1 MFKEKLSLVPD
12 LPGSYQMKDSCG
24 NIIYVGKAKNL
35 KKRLKSYFTGRVT
48 GKTKKL
54 VSDIAD
60 FEYIVTSSELESLIL
75 EITLI
80 KKYNPKYNILL
91 KDDKSY
97 PYIEFT
103 KEKYPILRVV
113 RNTKKKKNKNN
124 LYGPFPNVGAAR
136 RVVEMLNRIYPLRK
150 CEKLGREYCLYYHI
164 GECLGYCKKQI
175 DTNKLENMKKEI
187 ITFLNGDSSYV
198 LKELNNKM
206 QEASEKL
213 NYEKANEYKQM
224 IEDIK
229 ITLKNQK
236 IVLNK
241 EINLDLFNFYSEE
254 NYLSIQV
261 FFIRSGTLFGRSKKI
276 INITDNEEETF
287 IEYIIR
293 FYEKELLPKE
303 ILVPECIDSDILS
316 KYLNVSVRT
325 PYRGDMK
332 NLMKLAGENAKI
344 ILEEELK
351 TITRDA
357 KIRSDSLKELSI
369 ILGNRK
375 VERIETFDNSHLFGT
390 YYVAGM
396 VVFENFL
403 PLRNEY
409 RKYKIDVNTKDDLK
423 AMEEVI
429 YRRYYR
435 LLMEKGKLPD
445 LIIVDGGETQVNVA
459 KKILQELNLNIN
471 LMGLKKDKHHRTSL
485 IVTSDLQEI
494 ELDTHGHLFH
504 FLTSIQDE
512 VHRFAI
518 TYHRQIKNKGTLA
531 SVLEM
536 IPGIGIKRR
545 QELLKKFSSIKKI
558 KEASIEDLSEV
569 IPSDVA
575 IELKKRNAAKI
586 YFFSTFALFTSGT
599 APFIKAH
606 EQIRNTVVGYNNPKI

>member
-1 MFKEKLSLVPD
+1 MFKEKLALVPD
-12 LPGSYQMKDSCG
+12 LPGSYQMKDING
-24 NIIYVGKAKNL
+24 NIIYVGKAKRL
-35 KKRLKSYFTGRVT
+35 KRRLKSYFTGRVT

-54 VSDIAD
+54 VSEIND

-113 RNTKKKKNKNN
+113 RNTKSKKNKNN

-136 RVVEMLNRIYPLRK
+136 RVVYMLNRVYPLRK
-150 CEKLGREYCLYYHI
+150 CERLGRDYCLYYHI
-164 GECLGYCKKQI
+164 GECLGYCK
-175 DTNKLENMKKEI
+175 TNVDLEKLENMKKEI
-187 ITFLNGDSSYV
+187 TAFLSGDSSHV
-198 LKELNNKM
+198 LKELESKM
-206 QEASEKL
+206 QSASEKL
-213 NYEKANEYKQM
+213 NFEKAQEYKQM
-224 IEDIK
+224 IDDIN

-241 EINLDLFNFYSEE
+241 DINLDLFNFYSEE

-276 INITDNEEETF
+276 INISDTEEESF

-293 FYEKELLPKE
+293 FYEKEIIPRE
-303 ILVPECIDSDILS
+303 VLVPEKIDSEVLS
-316 KYLNVSVRT
+316 KYLNTTVRT

-332 NLMKLAGENAKI
+332 ELMKLAKENAKI
-344 ILEEELK
+344 ALEEELK
-351 TITRDA
+351 TITRDE
-357 KIRSDSLKELSI
+357 KIRTEAIDELSI
-369 ILGNRK
+369 VLGGVK
-375 VERIETFDNSHLFGT
+375 VNRIETFDNSHLFGT

-396 VVFENFL
+396 VVFENFE

-409 RKYKIDVNTKDDLK
+409 RKYKIDINTKDDLK

-435 LLMEKGKLPD
+435 LLMEKGHFPD
-445 LIIVDGGETQVNVA
+445 LIIVDGGETQVTVA
-459 KKILQELNLNIN
+459 KKILDELNLSIN
-471 LMGLKKDKHHRTSL
+471 LIGLKKDNHHRTSV
-485 IVTSDLQEI
+485 IVTSTLDEI
-494 ELDTHGHLFH
+494 ELDPHGHLFH
-504 FLTSIQDE
+504 FLTRIQDE

-531 SVLEM
+531 SILEM
-536 IPGIGIKRR
+536 VPGVGSKRR
-545 QELLKKFSSIKKI
+545 QELLKKFSSLKKI
-558 KEASIEDLSEV
+558 KEASLEDLSKI
-569 IPSDVA
+569 IPKDVA
-575 IELKKRNAAKI
+575 IELKNYLEKK
-586 YFFSTFALFTSGT
+586 
-599 APFIKAH
+599 
-606 EQIRNTVVGYNNPKI
+606 E

>member
-1 MFKEKLSLVPD
+1 MFKEKLALVPD
-12 LPGSYQMKDSCG
+12 LPGSYQMKDKDG

-35 KKRLKSYFTGRVT
+35 KRRLKSYFTGRVT

-54 VSDIAD
+54 VSDIVD

-103 KEKYPILRVV
+103 KEEYPILKVV

-164 GECLGYCKKQI
+164 GECLGYCKK
-175 DTNKLENMKKEI
+175 NVEKEKLETMKKEI
-187 ITFLNGDSSYV
+187 TAFLSGDSTHV
-198 LKELNNKM
+198 LKELNEKM
-206 QEASEKL
+206 LNSSEKL
-213 NYEKANEYKQM
+213 NFEKASEYKQM
-224 IEDIK
+224 IEDIT

-241 EINLDLFNFYSEE
+241 EINLDLFNYYSEE

-261 FFIRSGTLFGRSKKI
+261 FFIRGGTLFGRSKKI
-276 INITDNEEETF
+276 INITDTEEESF
-287 IEYIIR
+287 LEYIIR
-293 FYEKELLPKE
+293 FYEKEILPKE
-303 ILVPECIDSDILS
+303 ILVPENIDSEILS
-316 KYLNVSVRT
+316 KYLNISVRT

-351 TITRDA
+351 TITQDA
-357 KIRSDSLKELSI
+357 KIRMDAVKELSI
-369 ILGNRK
+369 ILGREK

-409 RKYKIDVNTKDDLK
+409 RKFKIDTNTKDDLK

-435 LLMEKGKLPD
+435 LLMEKGKMPD

-459 KKILQELNLNIN
+459 KKILEELNLKIT
-471 LMGLKKDKHHRTSL
+471 LMGLKKDNHHRTSV
-485 IVTSDLQEI
+485 IITSDLKEI
-494 ELDTHGHLFH
+494 ELDIHGHLFH
-504 FLTSIQDE
+504 FLTQIQEE

-536 IPGIGIKRR
+536 IPGIGVKRR
-545 QELLKKFSSIKKI
+545 QELLRKFSSLKKI
-558 KEASIEDLSEV
+558 KEASVQELSEV
-569 IPSDVA
+569 IPKEVA
-575 IELKKRNAAKI
+575 IELKKYLEESK
-586 YFFSTFALFTSGT
+586 
-599 APFIKAH
+599 
-606 EQIRNTVVGYNNPKI
+606 

>member
-1 MFKEKLSLVPD
+1 MFKEKLALVPE
-12 LPGSYQMKDSCG
+12 LPGSYQMKDIDG

-35 KKRLKSYFTGRVT
+35 KRRLKSYFTGRVT

-54 VSDIAD
+54 VSDIVD

-103 KEKYPILRVV
+103 KDKYPILKVV
-113 RNTKKKKNKNN
+113 RNTKKKKNKSN

-150 CEKLGREYCLYYHI
+150 CEKLGKEYCLYYHI
-164 GECLGYCKKQI
+164 GECLGYCKNNV
-175 DTNKLENMKKEI
+175 DMEKLEEMKKEI
-187 ITFLNGDSSYV
+187 IAFLNGDSSHV
-198 LKELNNKM
+198 LKELNEKM
-206 QEASEKL
+206 LDASEKL
-213 NYEKANEYKQM
+213 NFEKANEYKQM

-261 FFIRSGTLFGRSKKI
+261 FFIRGGTLFGRSKKI
-276 INITDNEEETF
+276 INITDTEEESF
-287 IEYIIR
+287 IEYIIQ

-303 ILVPECIDSDILS
+303 ILVPEGIDSDILS

-332 NLMKLAGENAKI
+332 NLMQLAGENAKI
-344 ILEEELK
+344 ILDEELK
-351 TITRDA
+351 TITQDA
-357 KIRSDSLKELSI
+357 KIRNYAVKELSI
-369 ILGNRK
+369 ILGGKK

-396 VVFENFL
+396 VVFDNFI
-403 PLRNEY
+403 PQRNEY
-409 RKYKIDVNTKDDLK
+409 RKFKIDTNTKDDLK

-435 LLMEKGKLPD
+435 LLMEKGKMPD

-459 KKILQELNLNIN
+459 KKILDELNLKIT
-471 LMGLKKDKHHRTSL
+471 LMGLKKDDHHRTSV
-485 IVTSDLQEI
+485 IVNSNLQEI
-494 ELDTHGHLFH
+494 ELDPHGHLFH
-504 FLTSIQDE
+504 FLTRIQDE

-518 TYHRQIKNKGTLA
+518 TYHRQIKNKGTLS

-536 IPGIGIKRR
+536 IPGIGVKRR
-545 QELLKKFSSIKKI
+545 QELLRKFSSLKKI
-558 KEASIEDLSEV
+558 KEASIEELSKV
-569 IPSDVA
+569 IPNDVA
-575 IELKKRNAAKI
+575 VELKK
-586 YFFSTFALFTSGT
+586 YL
-599 APFIKAH
+599 
-606 EQIRNTVVGYNNPKI
+606 EDNN

>member
-1 MFKEKLSLVPD
+1 MFKEKLALVPT
-12 LPGSYQMKDSCG
+12 LPGSYQMKDKDG
-24 NIIYVGKAKNL
+24 IIIYVGKAKNL
-35 KKRLKSYFTGRVT
+35 QRRLRSYFTRTLT

-54 VSDIAD
+54 VSEIAD

-103 KEKYPILRVV
+103 KDLYPLLKVV
-113 RNTKKKKNKNN
+113 RNTKNKKNKSN
-124 LYGPFPNVGAAR
+124 LYGPYPNVGAAR

-150 CEKLGREYCLYYHI
+150 CEKLKKDYCLYYHI
-164 GECLGYCKKQI
+164 GECLGYCKNKV
-175 DTNKLENMKKEI
+175 DVKKLEEMRHEI
-187 ITFLNGDSSYV
+187 TAFLNGDASHV
-198 LKELNNKM
+198 LIELNNKM
-206 QEASEKL
+206 NDASEKL
-213 NYEKANEYKQM
+213 NFEKALEYKQM
-224 IEDIK
+224 IEDIN

-236 IVLNK
+236 IVLNRNV
-241 EINLDLFNFYSEE
+241 NLDLFNYYVDE

-276 INITDNEEETF
+276 INFSDIAVDAFT
-287 IEYIIR
+287 EYIIR
-293 FYEKELLPKE
+293 FYEKEIIPHE
-303 ILVPECIDSDILS
+303 ILVPDEIDSSILS
-316 KYLNVSVRT
+316 SYLNTNVRT

-332 NLMKLAGENAKI
+332 NLMNLARDNAKI
-344 ILEEELK
+344 VLDEELK
-351 TITRDA
+351 TITQNE
-357 KIRSDSLKELSI
+357 KIRMEAVRELSG
-369 ILGNRK
+369 ILGKTK
-375 VERIETFDNSHLFGT
+375 VNRIETFDNSHLFGT

-435 LLMEKGKLPD
+435 LLMEKGTFPD
-445 LIIVDGGETQVNVA
+445 LIIVDGGETQVKAA
-459 KKILQELNLNIN
+459 KKILDELNLSIN
-471 LMGLKKDKHHRTSL
+471 LIGLKKDDHHRTNL
-485 IVTSDLQEI
+485 IVTNDLKNI

-504 FLTSIQDE
+504 FLTLIQDE

-536 IPGIGIKRR
+536 VPGIGSKRR
-545 QELLKKFSSIKKI
+545 NELLKKFTSLKKI
-558 KEASIEDLSEV
+558 KEASVEELSKI
-569 IPSDVA
+569 IPNEVA
-575 IELKKRNAAKI
+575 IELKKYLN
-586 YFFSTFALFTSGT
+586 
-599 APFIKAH
+599 
-606 EQIRNTVVGYNNPKI
+606 